1 MATGK
6 TIIRMIPNLD
16 VMDTDSV
23 DENDDIDEADEEE
36 IDEEL
41 MLPEVLANISY
52 SEKLELL
59 QYKRE
64 CNEVSI
70 QVITTINKT
79 ILICFVQIQW
89 EEEISRRSEL
99 LSKKI
104 DLERL
109 KRMSKGS
116 KSGVIEEKKSK
127 ASNFVVT
134 VYITMFLLFQHRL
147 INLFSLLLAVESV

>member
-1 MATGK
+1 
-6 TIIRMIPNLD
+6 MIPNLD